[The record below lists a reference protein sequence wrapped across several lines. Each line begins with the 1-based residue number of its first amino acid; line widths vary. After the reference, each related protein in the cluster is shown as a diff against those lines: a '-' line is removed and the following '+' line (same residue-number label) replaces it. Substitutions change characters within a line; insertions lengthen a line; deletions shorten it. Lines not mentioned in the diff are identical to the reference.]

1 MLQQFEVAELM
12 VELLGTLGALPSHDP
27 LLPSYH
33 PLLPSYLPVL
43 PSYQLLLPSYLPLV
57 GVEAARH
64 AGRAAAAQPNPALTP
79 P

>member
-43 PSYQLLLPSYLPLV
+43 PSYQLLLPSYLP
-57 GVEAARH
+57 
-64 AGRAAAAQPNPALTP
+64 
-79 P
+79 